1 MLRRSFLSFL
11 VLGLSSAAFV
21 PAQAADDAA
30 LREKVAASLAKGRA
44 FLRQQQ
50 KESGVW
56 SLEDVPGLTALA
68 VDALLPAKDEASKA
82 AAAKGLDYI
91 RQQAKPD
98 GGLYVERLK
107 NYNTSVCL
115 TALAHAGNPKDVA

>member
-1 MLRRSFLSFL
+1 MARRCATANESRCRRGFNQLHFLPTMLRRSFLSVL

-50 KESGVW
+50 KESGAW

-91 RQQAKPD
+91 R
-98 GGLYVERLK
+98 
-107 NYNTSVCL
+107 
-115 TALAHAGNPKDVA
+115 